1 MNLTQFTNEGQE
13 LPTLTFAQMQEHVES
28 ATDSSFLEYILP
40 HEDVEINMINEEMEH
55 FEDFFQMPEIT
66 NDAAN
71 LIHPPHDLLTKDP
84 KKPTINT
91 NHGTLT
97 LESLLSVIENLFIA
111 ISKNDSPDIK
121 ASLKSLTRSTE
132 SLAWSTSKSLSKNKA
147 FQAIMAYG
155 ISNIKTSFQDMLNLL
170 QLAVST
176 SSSSNP
182 ASLSPATAKGEKLT
196 KISPH
201 KLLSTT
207 FTGKYPF
214 EESSHTCEPAHPEAN
229 TMVIY
234 QGPTS
239 TFGEERVWDYEICEH
254 NSSVKPTKDIPTS
267 YSTQPLE
274 EKKDKQKMFG
284 IEDSMLF
291 KLGEVDVS
299 IPELNLAKF

>member
-1 MNLTQFTNEGQE
+1 T
-13 LPTLTFAQMQEHVES
+13 V
-28 ATDSSFLEYILP
+28 
-40 HEDVEINMINEEMEH
+40 
-55 FEDFFQMPEIT
+55 
-66 NDAAN
+66 
-71 LIHPPHDLLTKDP
+71 
-84 KKPTINT
+84 
-91 NHGTLT
+91 
-97 LESLLSVIENLFIA
+97 
-111 ISKNDSPDIK
+111 
-121 ASLKSLTRSTE
+121 
-132 SLAWSTSKSLSKNKA
+132 
-147 FQAIMAYG
+147 
-155 ISNIKTSFQDMLNLL
+155 
-170 QLAVST
+170 
-176 SSSSNP
+176 
-182 ASLSPATAKGEKLT
+182 KGEKLT

-284 IEDSMLF
+284 IEDIESSSGPDMIDYQLAYEEVVKVTLQALAELLEVEDRKKKILDYVASVIAKVAHEKVEATNQVIKTTKEFNFFNF
-291 KLGEVDVS
+291 KKSRNQG
-299 IPELNLAKF
+299 